1 MYKFNFTS
9 LRLKHLLTL
18 CVVLMGLIFSD
29 IAQAQNVGKKDTVV
43 LSVYNNNQKYMLY
56 PMPFYKKWPDTSMV
70 VLMEALYDTAQVTRQ
85 STVMDST
92 GKKPMLSVIDR
103 QCTRL
108 SGDVNGKV
116 ALVRMNPAC
125 DVSFTCL
132 MAQRMG
138 AKMVVMIHTTN
149 SVDSVTLE
157 KKNKQTYAY
166 QDSIKIPCYTV
177 RNEIGSRLMQ
187 MLPSL
192 VGVKVPDGV
201 INDIQ
206 SLAAYPNN
214 NPLTPTTQPSNQN
227 AQALTDAADETAQ
240 KKKTEERA
248 SPNVKGWQLSPNPAN
263 TEALLQF
270 NFDNPQSL
278 TVDIFNAA
286 GQMVTNYNLPTS
298 QAGTLGIDVSS
309 WANGVYSVR
318 LSRGEVKEVKQ
329 LVVQK

>member
-1 MYKFNFTS
+1 MPS
-9 LRLKHLLTL
+9 Q
-18 CVVLMGLIFSD
+18 V
-29 IAQAQNVGKKDTVV
+29 QAQNINKKDTVV
-43 LSVYNNNQKYMLY
+43 LSVFNNNQKYMLY

-70 VLMEALYDTAQVTRQ
+70 VLMEALFDTAQVTRQ
-85 STVMDST
+85 STVSDST

-108 SGDVNGKV
+108 SGDVKGKV

-132 MAQRMG
+132 LAQRMG
-138 AKMVVMIHTTN
+138 AKMIVMIHTTN
-149 SVDSVTLE
+149 SVDSVTLA

-177 RNEIGSRLMQ
+177 RNEIGNRLMQ
-187 MLPSL
+187 LLPSL
-192 VGVKVPDGV
+192 VGVKVPDNI

-206 SLAAYPNN
+206 TLSANPNN
-214 NPLTPTTQPSNQN
+214 NQLPFATTLDDKQK
-227 AQALTDAADETAQ
+227 AQGVTDAADEKAKQ
-240 KKKTEERA
+240 LENERRA

-270 NFDNPQSL
+270 NFDTSSSL

-286 GQMVTNYNLPTS
+286 GQMVTNYNLPNTPS
-298 QAGTLGIDVSS
+298 GTLEIDVSS

-318 LSRGEVKEVKQ
+318 VLRGDVQEVKQ
-329 LVVQK
+329 LVVQR

>member
-1 MYKFNFTS
+1 MPS
-9 LRLKHLLTL
+9 Q
-18 CVVLMGLIFSD
+18 V
-29 IAQAQNVGKKDTVV
+29 QAQNINKKDTVV
-43 LSVYNNNQKYMLY
+43 LSVFNNNQKYMLY

-70 VLMEALYDTAQVTRQ
+70 VLMEALFDTAQVTRQ
-85 STVMDST
+85 STVSDST

-108 SGDVNGKV
+108 SGDVKGKV

-132 MAQRMG
+132 LAQRMG
-138 AKMVVMIHTTN
+138 AKMIVMIHTTN
-149 SVDSVTLE
+149 SVDSVTLA

-177 RNEIGSRLMQ
+177 RNEIGNRLMQ
-187 MLPSL
+187 LLPSL
-192 VGVKVPDGV
+192 VGVKVPDNI

-206 SLAAYPNN
+206 TLSANPNN
-214 NPLTPTTQPSNQN
+214 NQLPFATTLDDKQK
-227 AQALTDAADETAQ
+227 AQGVTDAADEKAKQ
-240 KKKTEERA
+240 LENERRA

-270 NFDNPQSL
+270 NFDTSSSL

-286 GQMVTNYNLPTS
+286 GQMVTNYNLPNTPS
-298 QAGTLGIDVSS
+298 GTLEIDVSS
-309 WANGVYSVR
+309 WASGVYSVR
-318 LSRGEVKEVKQ
+318 VLRGDVQEVKQ
-329 LVVQK
+329 LVVQR

>member
-1 MYKFNFTS
+1 
-9 LRLKHLLTL
+9 
-18 CVVLMGLIFSD
+18 
-29 IAQAQNVGKKDTVV
+29 
-43 LSVYNNNQKYMLY
+43 
-56 PMPFYKKWPDTSMV
+56 MV
-70 VLMEALYDTAQVTRQ
+70 VLMEALYDTAQVMRQ
-85 STVMDST
+85 STVSDST
-92 GKKPMLSVIDR
+92 GKKPMRGVVDR
-103 QCTRL
+103 QCTKL
-108 SGDVNGKV
+108 SGDVQGKV

-206 SLAAYPNN
+206 TLQAQPNN
-214 NPLTPTTQPSNQN
+214 NQLPFATTLADKQK
-227 AQALTDAADETAQ
+227 AQADKEAVEAAAQ
-240 KKKTEERA
+240 KLENERRA

-270 NFDNPQSL
+270 NFETSQSL
-278 TVDIFNAA
+278 IVDIFNAA

-298 QAGTLGIDVSS
+298 QMGTLGIDVSS

-318 LSRGEVKEVKQ
+318 MTRGELQEVKQ

>member
-1 MYKFNFTS
+1 MPNQ
-9 LRLKHLLTL
+9 
-18 CVVLMGLIFSD
+18 V
-29 IAQAQNVGKKDTVV
+29 QAQNINKKDTVV
-43 LSVYNNNQKYMLY
+43 LSVFNNNQKYMLY
-56 PMPFYKKWPDTSMV
+56 PMPFFKKWPDTSMV

-85 STVMDST
+85 SIVTDST

-108 SGDVNGKV
+108 SGDVKGKV

-132 MAQRMG
+132 LAQRMG

-149 SVDSVTLE
+149 SVDSVTLA

-177 RNEIGSRLMQ
+177 RNEIGNRLMQ
-187 MLPSL
+187 LLPSL

-206 SLAAYPNN
+206 SLQANPNN
-214 NPLTPTTQPSNQN
+214 NQLPFATTLDDKQK
-227 AQALTDAADETAQ
+227 AQGVTDAADE
-240 KKKTEERA
+240 KTKQLENERRA

-263 TEALLQF
+263 VQTLLQF
-270 NFDNPQSL
+270 NFYTSQSL

-286 GQMVTNYNLPTS
+286 GQMVTNYNLPNTPS
-298 QAGTLGIDVSS
+298 GTLEIDVSS
-309 WANGVYSVR
+309 WASGVYSVR
-318 LSRGEVKEVKQ
+318 VLRGDVQEVKQ
-329 LVVQK
+329 LVVQR

>member
-1 MYKFNFTS
+1 
-9 LRLKHLLTL
+9 
-18 CVVLMGLIFSD
+18 VFSS
-29 IAQAQNVGKKDTVV
+29 QTKAQNVGKKDTVV

-70 VLMEALYDTAQVTRQ
+70 VLMEALHDTAQVMRQ
-85 STVMDST
+85 STVSDSS

-108 SGDVNGKV
+108 SGDVKGKV
-116 ALVRMNPAC
+116 ALVRMNPVC

-132 MAQRMG
+132 LAQRMG

-149 SVDSVTLE
+149 SVDSVTIA

-177 RNEIGSRLMQ
+177 RNEIGNSLMQ

-201 INDIQ
+201 VNDIQ
-206 SLAAYPNN
+206 ALQSNPNN
-214 NPLTPTTQPSNQN
+214 NQLPFAATQSDKEK
-227 AQALTDAADETAQ
+227 AQALTDAADEKAQ
-240 KKKTEERA
+240 KLAQEKRA
-248 SPNVKGWQLSPNPAN
+248 NPDVKGWQLSPNPAN

-270 NFDNPQSL
+270 NFDTSLSL

-286 GQMVTNYNLPTS
+286 GQMVTNYNLPNTPS
-298 QAGTLGIDVSS
+298 GTLEIDVSAWS
-309 WANGVYSVR
+309 SGVYSVR
-318 LSRGEVKEVKQ
+318 VTRGDVQEVKQ
-329 LVVQK
+329 LVVQR